1 MNKDYSGW
9 ELQPTNQPE
18 PVKQNLKRGVLWTA
32 IVLLIVA
39 IVAAAVLLYLTMSGR
54 TEQWFEQGVGQEA
67 SPKHTV
73 TSTATE
79 TVKVAPK
86 KQDTK
91 KQQGAKNRCAPSMLS
106 DNPGTLVVEYCDG
119 AWAVIG
125 QKNTGG
131 FGALRWDGN
140 GWSEYERHGTQL
152 PSDYACYDM
161 NRLKKE
167 GAPEGFRNAVTA
179 CTSESTKAPG
189 TSAAPVSGDCEASAF
204 PDSRGDL
211 AIVACDGWW
220 AVGGPANTGAISAYE
235 WEDGAWHRV
244 EPDSHYET
252 GSGGP
257 CYSDEFIEEHGMTVT
272 AFGRLACNPDK
283 LTN

>member
-1 MNKDYSGW
+1 MGSNCVVSRSNCCRGSVALPDNEWAYRAVVWAGGGA
-9 ELQPTNQPE
+9 
-18 PVKQNLKRGVLWTA
+18 RGVA
-32 IVLLIVA
+32 
-39 IVAAAVLLYLTMSGR
+39 
-54 TEQWFEQGVGQEA
+54 EA
-67 SPKHTV
+67 HSYVYRDRDGKGC
-73 TSTATE
+73 AE
-79 TVKVAPK
+79 
-86 KQDTK
+86 KQDAK

-106 DNPGTLVVEYCDG
+106 DNLDTLVVEYCDG

-152 PSDYACYDM
+152 PSDYACFDM
-161 NRLKKE
+161 DRLKKD
-167 GAPEGFRNAVTA
+167 GAPKGFREAVTE
-179 CTSESTKAPG
+179 CESSTTKSTAETPI
-189 TSAAPVSGDCEASAF
+189 SGDCDASAF

-211 AIVACDGWW
+211 AIVECDGRW

-235 WEDGAWHRV
+235 WKDGAWHQV

-257 CYSDEFIEEHGMTVT
+257 CYSDEFIEERGMT
-272 AFGRLACNPDK
+272 AAGYSRMACNPEK